1 MTQYRVIVVD
11 DSAFMRNLITNIIS
25 EENDF
30 EIIYFAKNGKEAVDK
45 VIELKPDIVTMD
57 IEMPIMNGLQALQL
71 IMEKQPTPVLM
82 LSNFTD
88 FGTAETIKALQYG
101 AVDFIKKPSI
111 ATSFNLH
118 TNDFPFIEKLK
129 SAVKSNVKKQLPIF
143 NQKSEKGIRVKSKGS
158 DEFSHLVA
166 IGTSTGGPRAL
177 QQILSALPGTFSAPL
192 LIVQHMPPKF
202 TKSLAE
208 RLNMLSSMKVVEA
221 EHGQA
226 IETSTAYLAPGDWHM
241 SVEKDFGKY
250 KINLSKD
257 KHRAGHRPSVDYLF
271 ESLAPFKELE
281 KHIVIMTGMG
291 SDGAQGMKQLIQSGV
306 SSTIAESEESSIIFG
321 MPRAAIELN
330 EVRYILTL
338 DKIASKLIDLVVE

>member
-1 MTQYRVIVVD
+1 MTKYRVIVVD

-25 EENDF
+25 ENTEF
-30 EIIYFAKNGKEAVDK
+30 EIICFAKNGKEAVDK
-45 VIELKPDIVTMD
+45 VIELKPDVVTMD
-57 IEMPIMNGLQALQL
+57 IEMPIMNGLDALQM

-88 FGTAETIKALQYG
+88 FGTLETIKALQYG

-111 ATSFNLH
+111 AASFNLH

-129 SAVKSNVKKQLPIF
+129 SAVESNVKKQLPVF
-143 NQKSEKGIRVKSKGS
+143 RQKSDKEIRHKNKGS
-158 DEFSHLVA
+158 DEFSNLVA

-221 EHGQA
+221 EHGQV

-241 SVEKDFGKY
+241 SVEKDLGKY

-257 KHRAGHRPSVDYLF
+257 KLRAGHRPSVDYLF

-306 SSTIAESEESSIIFG
+306 SSTFAESEESSIIFG

-338 DKIASKLIDLVVE
+338 DKIASKLIEVVQ

>member
-1 MTQYRVIVVD
+1 MTKYRVIVVD
-11 DSAFMRNLITNIIS
+11 DSSFMRNLITNIIS
-25 EENDF
+25 ENDEF
-30 EIIYFAKNGKEAVDK
+30 EIIYIAKNGKEAVDK

-57 IEMPIMNGLQALQL
+57 IEMPIMDGLEALQL

-88 FGTAETIKALQYG
+88 FGTIETIKALQYG

-111 ATSFNLH
+111 PDSFTLQISE
-118 TNDFPFIEKLK
+118 FPFIEKLK
-129 SAVKSNVKKQLPIF
+129 SAVKSNVKKQIPVFKESGSGVQL
-143 NQKSEKGIRVKSKGS
+143 KSKGS
-158 DEFSHLVA
+158 DKFLHLVA

-221 EHGQA
+221 EHGQV

-241 SVEKDFGKY
+241 SVEKDLGKY

-257 KHRAGHRPSVDYLF
+257 KLQAGHRPSVDYLF

-338 DKIASKLIDLVVE
+338 DKIASKLIEVVQ